1 MPLKIREVLL
11 YTGVNLS
18 ATILDTTVF
27 LSLTHVFGR
36 PIVQSVIAY
45 AIATIVNY
53 TLQRKFVFHRDL
65 FPKSEHRRFL
75 EFVATNI
82 VGLLITATVIWI
94 TVHHLGLPPLEGK
107 VISVLICFV
116 SLYYVRTRIVFG
128 KNTSETAV
136 A

>member
-45 AIATIVNY
+45 SIATIVNY

>member
-1 MPLKIREVLL
+1 MPPKIREVLL

-36 PIVQSVIAY
+36 PIVQSIIAY
-45 AIATIVNY
+45 AIATVVNY
-53 TLQRKFVFHRDL
+53 ALQRKFVFHRDL